1 MSIKEFV
8 SIKLIALIRWSV
20 AGGTKKS
27 CPCCS
32 DGTVPSE
39 AYMKLQDSL
48 RISRSIL
55 DPHNFASTQLLDQA
69 IVFAKEFIQ
78 SRGRF
83 PIHLRVLLADEL
95 KKKFKLSPAECGMVI
110 DVAVSGDRQKCP
122 DCQGTKIVLT
132 KKGEEVK
139 KLFDALN
146 V

>member
-8 SIKLIALIRWSV
+8 SIKLISLIRWSV
-20 AGGTKKS
+20 TGGTKKC
-27 CPCCS
+27 CPSCS

-39 AYMKLQDSL
+39 SYIKLQDSL
-48 RISRSIL
+48 GISRSLL
-55 DPHNFASTQLLDQA
+55 DPHNFASTRLLEKA
-69 IVFAKEFIQ
+69 IVFAKEFIE

-83 PIHLRVLLADEL
+83 PVHLRVLLADDL
-95 KKKFKLSPAECGMVI
+95 KNKFSLSSADAGLVI
-110 DVAVSGDRQKCP
+110 DVAMSGDRQKCS